1 MAANWSRAAGIAGA
15 IRSSQ
20 GFAPSWTNFAR
31 LEGQR
36 IVASLGSARAS
47 NGLHTPAK
55 ATLSL
60 HQRILGDIRGAILSG
75 EWPPGRR
82 IPFEH
87 ELQSQ
92 YGCSRMTVSKVLTEL
107 AHGKLIE
114 RRRKSGSFVLRPPGQ
129 SAVLEIQDIKGEV
142 VALGLSYRHEIVARR
157 KRKATLEDRDRLEL
171 ASVAPVLSL
180 TCRHFA
186 GARPFCLEERLINL
200 TAVPEAADER
210 FVDAAPGAWLV
221 SRVPWSAAEHKIRA
235 VGADAG
241 IANAH
246 EIDAGTACLTI
257 ERRTWRAER
266 SVTFVR
272 LTYPGYEHEL
282 VARFTPSRR

>member
-1 MAANWSRAAGIAGA
+1 V
-15 IRSSQ
+15 
-20 GFAPSWTNFAR
+20 T
-31 LEGQR
+31 
-36 IVASLGSARAS
+36 SLDSARAS
-47 NGLHTPAK
+47 NESAAPAR
-55 ATLSL
+55 APQSL
-60 HQRILGDIRGAILSG
+60 HQRILGEIRGSILSG

-87 ELQSQ
+87 ELQAH

-107 AHGKLIE
+107 AQSKLIE
-114 RRRKSGSFVLRPPGQ
+114 RRRKSGSFVLRPPGP

-142 VALGLSYRHEIVARR
+142 LALGLPYRHEIVARR
-157 KRKATLEDRDRLEL
+157 RRNATREDRDRLEL
-171 ASVAPVLSL
+171 KSAELVLVL

-186 GARPFCLEERLINL
+186 GLRPFCLEERIINL
-200 TAVPEAADER
+200 TAVPEADGER
-210 FVDAAPGAWLV
+210 FMGAAPGAWLV

-235 VGADAG
+235 IGAA
-241 IANAH
+241 AAVAAAL
-246 EIDAGTACLTI
+246 EIETGTACLAI

>member
-1 MAANWSRAAGIAGA
+1 
-15 IRSSQ
+15 
-20 GFAPSWTNFAR
+20 
-31 LEGQR
+31 L
-36 IVASLGSARAS
+36 ASLVSAEAPNGSAA
-47 NGLHTPAK
+47 PAK
-55 ATLSL
+55 APPSL
-60 HQRILGDIRGAILSG
+60 HQRILGDIRDSILSG

-92 YGCSRMTVSKVLTEL
+92 YDCSRMTVSKVLTEL
-107 AHGKLIE
+107 AQAKLIE

-142 VALGLSYRHEIVARR
+142 LALELPYRHEIVARH
-157 KRKATLEDRDRLEL
+157 KRKATRADRERLEL
-171 ASVAPVLSL
+171 KSAGPVLAL

-186 GARPFCLEERLINL
+186 GLRPFCFEERIINL
-200 TAVPEAADER
+200 TAVPEAIEER
-210 FVDAAPGAWLV
+210 FAEAAPGAWLV

-235 VGADAG
+235 IGADAAMASALA
-241 IANAH
+241 I
-246 EIDAGTACLTI
+246 EAGTACLTI

>member
-1 MAANWSRAAGIAGA
+1 V
-15 IRSSQ
+15 
-20 GFAPSWTNFAR
+20 T
-31 LEGQR
+31 
-36 IVASLGSARAS
+36 SLDSAKAS
-47 NGLHTPAK
+47 NGSAAPAK
-55 ATLSL
+55 AAPSL
-60 HQRILGDIRGAILSG
+60 HQRILGDIRDSILSG

-87 ELQSQ
+87 ELQSH

-107 AHGKLIE
+107 AQGKLIE

-129 SAVLEIQDIKGEV
+129 SAVLEIQDMKGEV
-142 VALGLSYRHEIVARR
+142 LALGLPYRHEIVGRS
-157 KRKATLEDRDRLEL
+157 KRKATRDDRDRLEL
-171 ASVAPVLSL
+171 KSAESVLAP

-186 GARPFCLEERLINL
+186 GLRPFCFEERIINL
-200 TAVPEAADER
+200 TAVPEAVDER
-210 FVDAAPGAWLV
+210 FIEAAPGAWLV

-235 VGADAG
+235 VGADAAV
-241 IANAH
+241 ANAL
-246 EIDAGTACLTI
+246 EIKEGTACLTI

>member
-1 MAANWSRAAGIAGA
+1 VTSLD
-15 IRSSQ
+15 S
-20 GFAPSWTNFAR
+20 
-31 LEGQR
+31 
-36 IVASLGSARAS
+36 ASAS
-47 NGLHTPAK
+47 NGSAAPAK
-55 ATLSL
+55 APPSL
-60 HQRILGDIRGAILSG
+60 HRRILGDIRELIVSG

-87 ELQSQ
+87 QLQSQ

-107 AHGKLIE
+107 AQARLIE

-129 SAVLEIQDIKGEV
+129 SAVLEIQDIKAEV
-142 VALGLSYRHEIVARR
+142 LALGLPYRHEIVARH
-157 KRKATLEDRDRLEL
+157 KRKATREDRDRLEL
-171 ASVAPVLSL
+171 KSNGPVLAL

-186 GARPFCLEERLINL
+186 GLRPFCLEERIINL
-200 TAVPEAADER
+200 AAVPEALEER
-210 FVDAAPGAWLV
+210 FAEAAPGAWLV
-221 SRVPWSAAEHKIRA
+221 SRVPWSAAEHRIRA
-235 VGADAG
+235 VGADAPMASALE
-241 IANAH
+241 IA
-246 EIDAGTACLTI
+246 AGTACLTI